1 MKFTDIFIQRPVV
14 SIVVSLL
21 ILLAGFQAATNLSV
35 RQYPRSDVA
44 MITINTVYI
53 GANAELVRGFITTPI
68 ERAIASAQGI
78 DYISSSST
86 MGMSTV
92 RAHLQLNYDP
102 LKAMTEISAKVNQ
115 VRGDLPPES
124 EVPAITI
131 EAADSQ
137 FAAAYLSFSSEILE
151 QNQITE
157 FLTRS
162 IQPRLTAIAGVQKA
176 DVLGGRTFAMRIWLK
191 PEQMAALSVTPLEV
205 RQALMANNVQ
215 AALGQTRGA
224 YTQVNLRADTD
235 LKTPE
240 DFRQLVVRS
249 SEEGIIRLGDIA
261 DVVLGA
267 ENYDVQV
274 HFSGDTAVFMGVWVS
289 PTSNSLDVMKA
300 VNKEMEAI
308 KADLPAGLEG
318 TVAYDSTRYIDAAIK
333 EVVKTL
339 TETLLIIVTV
349 IFLFLGF
356 SRSVFIPVVAIP
368 LSLIG
373 ALFLM
378 QIFGFSL
385 NLLTLLSIVLSVG
398 LVVDD
403 AIVMVENIERHI
415 QNGEPPYQASIR
427 AARELAGPILA
438 MTVTLISVYLPIGFL
453 GGLTGTLFRE
463 FAITLAGAVTI
474 SAIVAIT
481 LSPMLASRMLK
492 PHTKVTAPLSKA
504 FDRFQGFYNRKLEY
518 TLQNRA
524 GVYTFWVGISLL
536 ATVMYLLSTK
546 ELAPME
552 DQGVIFGIVEAPANA
567 TIDQTGHYARMVNE
581 AFMSVEETEFTFQ
594 LTMPTSGFAGMIV
607 KPWEERDRSIFEIL
621 PEVQQKLAQVAGVRV
636 MGITPPALPGGGDFP
651 VEFVIASTADVKDI
665 YAVAQQLEQVML
677 NSGKFAFQ
685 LLDTKIDQ
693 PEYLLQVDREKV
705 ADLGLNLQTV
715 TYDLGTLLGGGYVN
729 RFNMA
734 GQSYKVIPQVKRM
747 DRLTPED
754 LSRLYVTGPDGT
766 LIRVDQIAS
775 LEHSTAPRSINRMQQ
790 LNAVKISAVP
800 MVSLGEALT
809 FLEAEARKILPANYS
824 IDYTGESRQLI
835 REGNTFVPAM
845 LMALTMIFLVLAAQY
860 NSFRDPVVILAGSV
874 PLAAFG
880 ALIFTFLKNWA
891 PVPHFTDAF
900 TSTMNI
906 YSQVGLV
913 TLVGLI
919 TRNGIL
925 VVEFANRLQE
935 EGKSKLDAVREAAI
949 IRLRP
954 VLMTSIATVA
964 GHAPLIFASGPG
976 AAARNSIGLILVLG
990 MAIGTILTLF
1000 VLPSVYVLI
1009 AKDHQKDR
1017 ERLAALEAEGANQDL
1032 VGGSSEHTPAS

>member
-157 FLTRS
+157 FLARS

-249 SEEGIIRLGDIA
+249 SDEGIIRLGDIA
-261 DVVLGA
+261 EVVLGA

-665 YAVAQQLEQVML
+665 FAVAQQLEQVML